1 MLHMP
6 TYELST
12 DTKNALRLAEL
23 EAILGMRVR

>member
-1 MLHMP
+1 MLHMA
-6 TYELST
+6 YQMST